1 MKKLVSIILSFI
13 LILSIPVLSFSDWD
27 TGEYNWATAEDIV
40 KESFSDF
47 NVYSI
52 PEVNASFW
60 LPGSFLPVQLTAE
73 DIENDCVASYL
84 TGSEDAFVMLY
95 YTDLNGL
102 SLDPLYNAL
111 LQNGNEVKKVTVNGV
126 SAIVQRDFQSG
137 FLFVYFQTAENKIFE
152 VAFFPVYAEPL
163 YDLIISSIQ
172 STTEEKV
179 EEEAVVV
186 PVNPVSGLIHK

>member
-1 MKKLVSIILSFI
+1 M
-13 LILSIPVLSFSDWD
+13 
-27 TGEYNWATAEDIV
+27 
-40 KESFSDF
+40 
-47 NVYSI
+47 
-52 PEVNASFW
+52 
-60 LPGSFLPVQLTAE
+60 
-73 DIENDCVASYL
+73 
-84 TGSEDAFVMLY
+84 
-95 YTDLNGL
+95 
-102 SLDPLYNAL
+102 
-111 LQNGNEVKKVTVNGV
+111 KKVTVNGV